1 MRENA
6 YTIEA
11 MRREDIP
18 EVLPL
23 EREAFGQMAWRAD
36 DFEAAIAS
44 KCDVP
49 LVIRTTATGTAG
61 RPVPSAEATPKHT
74 ELLSSASTITP
85 SAATGT
91 HSVRKPLQTGAVQ
104 DAGTGSIGLAGYA
117 VLRIIAPEAEI
128 ENICVAPACRRT
140 GAGNALM
147 DEMLR
152 LAAEQDAKRI
162 FLEVRA
168 HNEPAKALYRK
179 KGFVESYRRKN
190 YYQGPTEDAII
201 MMKE

>member
-1 MRENA
+1 MRETA

-11 MRREDIP
+11 MRLEDIP
-18 EVLPL
+18 EVLHL
-23 EREAFGQMAWRAD
+23 EREAFGQMAWHAS

-44 KCDVP
+44 KCDFP
-49 LVIRTTATGTAG
+49 LVIRTT
-61 RPVPSAEATPKHT
+61 
-74 ELLSSASTITP
+74 
-85 SAATGT
+85 
-91 HSVRKPLQTGAVQ
+91 
-104 DAGTGSIGLAGYA
+104 GLAGYA

-128 ENICVAPACRRT
+128 ENICVAPACRRS
-140 GAGNALM
+140 GVGEALM
-147 DEMLR
+147 EEMLR
-152 LAAEQDAKRI
+152 FAAERDAERI

-179 KGFVESYRRKN
+179 RGFVESYRRRN

>member
-1 MRENA
+1 MRETA

-11 MRREDIP
+11 MRLEDIP
-18 EVLPL
+18 EVLHL
-23 EREAFGQMAWRAD
+23 EREAFGQMAWHAG

-44 KCDVP
+44 KCDFP
-49 LVIRTTATGTAG
+49 LVIRTT
-61 RPVPSAEATPKHT
+61 
-74 ELLSSASTITP
+74 
-85 SAATGT
+85 
-91 HSVRKPLQTGAVQ
+91 
-104 DAGTGSIGLAGYA
+104 GLAGYA

-128 ENICVAPACRRT
+128 ENICVAPACRRSGVGET
-140 GAGNALM
+140 LM
-147 DEMLR
+147 EAMLR
-152 LAAEQDAKRI
+152 LAAERDAERI

-179 KGFVESYRRKN
+179 RGFVESYRRKN

>member
-1 MRENA
+1 MRETA

-11 MRREDIP
+11 MRLEDVP
-18 EVLPL
+18 EVLHL
-23 EREAFGQMAWRAD
+23 EREAFGQMAWHAG

-44 KCDVP
+44 KCDFP
-49 LVIRTTATGTAG
+49 LVIRTT
-61 RPVPSAEATPKHT
+61 
-74 ELLSSASTITP
+74 
-85 SAATGT
+85 
-91 HSVRKPLQTGAVQ
+91 
-104 DAGTGSIGLAGYA
+104 GLAGYA

-128 ENICVAPACRRT
+128 ENICVAPACRRS
-140 GAGNALM
+140 GVGEALM
-147 DEMLR
+147 EEMLR
-152 LAAEQDAKRI
+152 LAAERDAERI

-179 KGFVESYRRKN
+179 RGFVESYRRRN

>member
-1 MRENA
+1 MRETA

-11 MRREDIP
+11 MRLEDIP

-23 EREAFGQMAWRAD
+23 EREAFGQMAWHAV

-44 KCDVP
+44 KCDFP
-49 LVIRTTATGTAG
+49 LVIRTT
-61 RPVPSAEATPKHT
+61 
-74 ELLSSASTITP
+74 
-85 SAATGT
+85 
-91 HSVRKPLQTGAVQ
+91 
-104 DAGTGSIGLAGYA
+104 GLAGYA

-128 ENICVAPACRRT
+128 ENICVAPACRRS
-140 GAGNALM
+140 GVGEALM
-147 DEMLR
+147 EEMLR
-152 LAAEQDAKRI
+152 LAAERDEKRI

-179 KGFVESYRRKN
+179 RGFVESYRRKN

>member
-1 MRENA
+1 MRETA

-11 MRREDIP
+11 MRLEDIP
-18 EVLPL
+18 EVLHL
-23 EREAFGQMAWRAD
+23 EREAFGQMAWHAG

-44 KCDVP
+44 KCDFP
-49 LVIRTTATGTAG
+49 LVIRTT
-61 RPVPSAEATPKHT
+61 
-74 ELLSSASTITP
+74 
-85 SAATGT
+85 
-91 HSVRKPLQTGAVQ
+91 
-104 DAGTGSIGLAGYA
+104 GLAGYA

-128 ENICVAPACRRT
+128 ENICVAPACRRS
-140 GAGNALM
+140 GVGEALM
-147 DEMLR
+147 EEMLR
-152 LAAEQDAKRI
+152 LAAERDAERI

-179 KGFVESYRRKN
+179 RGFIESYRRKN

>member
-1 MRENA
+1 MRETA

-11 MRREDIP
+11 MRLEDIP

-23 EREAFGQMAWRAD
+23 EREAFGQMAWHAV

-44 KCDVP
+44 ECDFP
-49 LVIRTTATGTAG
+49 LVIRTT
-61 RPVPSAEATPKHT
+61 
-74 ELLSSASTITP
+74 
-85 SAATGT
+85 
-91 HSVRKPLQTGAVQ
+91 
-104 DAGTGSIGLAGYA
+104 GLAGYA

-128 ENICVAPACRRT
+128 ENICVAPACRRS
-140 GAGNALM
+140 GVGEALM
-147 DEMLR
+147 EEMLR
-152 LAAEQDAKRI
+152 LAAERDAKRI

-179 KGFVESYRRKN
+179 RGFVESYRRRN

>member
-1 MRENA
+1 MKETF

-11 MRREDIP
+11 MRPEDIP
-18 EVLPL
+18 EVLRL
-23 EREAFGQMAWRAD
+23 EREAFGLMAWHAD

-44 KCDVP
+44 KCDFP
-49 LVIRTTATGTAG
+49 LVIRTTDAL
-61 RPVPSAEATPKHT
+61 SEATEGLVPPTEAVADTVPK
-74 ELLSSASTITP
+74 P
-85 SAATGT
+85 M
-91 HSVRKPLQTGAVQ
+91 QTGAVQ
-104 DAGTGSIGLAGYA
+104 VAGTDCIGLAGYA

-140 GAGNALM
+140 GAGDTLM
-147 DEMLR
+147 EEMLR
-152 LAAEQDAKRI
+152 LAGERSADRI

-179 KGFVESYRRKN
+179 KGFVDSYVRKN
-190 YYQGPTEDAII
+190 YYQCPTEDAII

>member
-1 MRENA
+1 MRETA

-11 MRREDIP
+11 MRLEDIP

-23 EREAFGQMAWRAD
+23 EREAFGQMAWHAV

-44 KCDVP
+44 KCDFP
-49 LVIRTTATGTAG
+49 LVIRTT
-61 RPVPSAEATPKHT
+61 
-74 ELLSSASTITP
+74 
-85 SAATGT
+85 
-91 HSVRKPLQTGAVQ
+91 
-104 DAGTGSIGLAGYA
+104 GLAGYA

-128 ENICVAPACRRT
+128 ENICVAPACRRS
-140 GAGNALM
+140 GVGEALM
-147 DEMLR
+147 EEMLR
-152 LAAEQDAKRI
+152 LAAERDAKRI
-162 FLEVRA
+162 SLEVRA

-179 KGFVESYRRKN
+179 RGFVESYRRRN

>member
-1 MRENA
+1 MRETA

-11 MRREDIP
+11 MRLEDIP

-23 EREAFGQMAWRAD
+23 EREAFGQMAWHAV

-44 KCDVP
+44 KCDFP
-49 LVIRTTATGTAG
+49 LVIRTT
-61 RPVPSAEATPKHT
+61 
-74 ELLSSASTITP
+74 
-85 SAATGT
+85 
-91 HSVRKPLQTGAVQ
+91 
-104 DAGTGSIGLAGYA
+104 GLAGYA
-117 VLRIIAPEAEI
+117 VLRIITPEAEI
-128 ENICVAPACRRT
+128 ENICVAPACRRS
-140 GAGNALM
+140 GVGEALM
-147 DEMLR
+147 EEMLR
-152 LAAEQDAKRI
+152 LAAERDAKRI

-179 KGFVESYRRKN
+179 RGFVESYRRRN